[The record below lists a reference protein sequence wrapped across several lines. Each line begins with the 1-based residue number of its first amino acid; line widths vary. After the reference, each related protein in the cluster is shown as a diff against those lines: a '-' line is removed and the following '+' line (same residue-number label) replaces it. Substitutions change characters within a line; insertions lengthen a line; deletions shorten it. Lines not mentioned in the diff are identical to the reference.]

1 MGSYAVVVPGAIAA
15 RTLDSL
21 TKFAKYT
28 YGAVEN
34 GNVLKLGALS
44 SVAGENEVYLASTPA
59 TATLS
64 TDIFYMVYEPPVPV
78 TNGQFKGLSD
88 DPSDFNIATGKVFTV
103 FMPRKGDEI
112 IITDDGIAG
121 TKSTNTYIVPANASL
136 ELTWASSTS
145 GVSLAW
151 ELIET
156 TVVNIPNG
164 TFYGGRKT
172 AYKFRC
178 VVAA

>member
-1 MGSYAVVVPGAIAA
+1 MGTYSVVIPGAIAA
-15 RTLDSL
+15 RTTDSFVK
-21 TKFAKYT
+21 TAKYT
-28 YGAVEN
+28 LSAVEN
-34 GNVLKLGALS
+34 GNILTLGALS
-44 SVAGENEVYLASTPA
+44 SVAGESEVFLSATPA
-59 TATLS
+59 TATLA
-64 TDIFYMVYEPPVPV
+64 TAIYYMVYEPPVPV

-88 DPSDFNIATGKVFTV
+88 DPSDFAIAAGKVFNV
-103 FMPRKGDEI
+103 FLPRVGDEI
-112 IITDDGIAG
+112 IITENGLAG
-121 TKSTNTYIVPANASL
+121 TKSSNTYVVPANGAL

-145 GVSLAW
+145 GVNLAW

-156 TVVNIPNG
+156 TFVNIPNG

>member
-1 MGSYAVVVPGAIAA
+1 MGSYAVLIPGAIAA
-15 RTLDSL
+15 KNIDSM

-28 YGAVEN
+28 LGAVEN

-44 SVAGENEVYLASTPA
+44 STAGEGEVFLAATPA
-59 TATLS
+59 TSTLATDL
-64 TDIFYMVYEPPVPV
+64 FYMVYSPPIPV
-78 TNGQFKGLSD
+78 TNSQFKGLSD
-88 DPSDFNIATGKVFTV
+88 DPSDFNMAANTVFTV
-103 FMPRKGDEI
+103 FRPMVGDEI
-112 IITDDGIAG
+112 IITEDGLAG
-121 TKSTNTYIVPANASL
+121 TKSTNTFVVPANGAL
-136 ELTWASSTS
+136 ELTWAAASS

-156 TVVNIPNG
+156 TFVNIPNG

-178 VVAA
+178 VVGA